1 MLYETA
7 LGVGIA
13 CGPLLGALL
22 GSWSRRGP
30 FFGVSV
36 LMGIALVATLLLVLI
51 PVCAK
56 ISALS
61 ALAVLTVIMVGLIAY
76 EAWHFAELR
85 YRIRHGETSARQ

>member
-1 MLYETA
+1 MIVGSASGGFAGAIVLYETA

-36 LMGIALVATLLLVLI
+36 LMAIALVATLV
-51 PVCAK
+51 PV
-56 ISALS
+56 SYTH
-61 ALAVLTVIMVGLIAY
+61 LTLP
-76 EAWHFAELR
+76 
-85 YRIRHGETSARQ
+85 TN